1 LWVALECSV
10 KLNSSVL
17 LSYLFQVSIL
27 SGYSIL
33 QYYPKMVFWAHAAL
47 MARVDKRGR
56 GARELGKGEGRG
68 PGGGVKRTSKSQRG
82 LRCM

>member
-1 LWVALECSV
+1 
-10 KLNSSVL
+10 
-17 LSYLFQVSIL
+17 LFQVSIL

-68 PGGGVKRTSKSQRG
+68 PGGGGGEKNKQKSERPTLHVTKTPLQ
-82 LRCM
+82 LSLY